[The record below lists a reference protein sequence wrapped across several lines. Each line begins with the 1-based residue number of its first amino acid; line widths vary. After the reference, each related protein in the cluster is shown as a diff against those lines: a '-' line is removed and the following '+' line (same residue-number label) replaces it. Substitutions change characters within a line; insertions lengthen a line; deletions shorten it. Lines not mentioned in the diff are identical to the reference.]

1 MRVFITGVAGFLGS
15 HLADWFLAQ
24 GHEVA
29 GNDNMIGGD
38 MENVPE
44 GVEFTQCDICDLEAL
59 TKAMKGAEVVYHCA
73 AMAYEGVSVFAPAT
87 ITNNI
92 MTGSATVFSAA
103 IRVGARR
110 VVNCSSM
117 ARYGSGNPPFHEDDT
132 CYPQDPYGIS
142 KRAAEDLLR
151 NLAETHGF
159 EWCVAVPHNVYGERQ
174 FYRDAY
180 RNVPSIMANLML
192 QGRPPVI
199 YGDGTQ
205 KRCFSYV
212 ADSLACLVKMAD
224 SSVVLGQTIN
234 IGPDEG
240 SMTIRELYDLLA
252 NITGFNQEPIYMPG
266 RPQEVHHAT
275 CSSDK
280 ARALL
285 GYRTTVLPDEGMR
298 RLVEWIRL
306 KGPKPF
312 RYIDGL
318 LEFTNERTPKTWTE
332 RLF

>member
-29 GNDNMIGGD
+29 GNDNLIDGD
-38 MENVPE
+38 MENVPT
-44 GVEFTQCDICDLEAL
+44 GVDFTNCDICDLASM
-59 TKAMKGAEVVYHCA
+59 TAAMRGAEVVYHCA

-117 ARYGSGNPPFHEDDT
+117 ARYGAGSPPFREDDV
-132 CYPQDPYGIS
+132 CAPQDPYGIA

-151 NLAETHGF
+151 NLGDSHGF
-159 EWCVAVPHNVYGERQ
+159 EWCVAVPHNIFGERQ
-174 FYRDAY
+174 RFTTPY
-180 RNVPSIMANLML
+180 RNVPSIMTNLML
-192 QGRPPVI
+192 QGRRPVI
-199 YGDGTQ
+199 YGDGSQ
-205 KRCFSYV
+205 VRCFSYV
-212 ADSLACLVKMAD
+212 SDCLSCLVRMAD
-224 SSVVLGQTIN
+224 SDAALRQTVN

-240 SMTIRELYDLLA
+240 SMTIRDLYDLLA
-252 NITGFNQEPIYMPG
+252 NITGFNQEPVFMPG

-285 GYRTTVLPDEGMR
+285 GYQTTVPVAEGMR
-298 RLVEWIRL
+298 RLVSWIGS
-306 KGPKPF
+306 KGPRPF
-312 RYIDGL
+312 EYQDNL